1 MVFATGFLLGAEID
15 LLSYL
20 ALRYFGPKH
29 YGKIF
34 GLLFASYTSFSMFG
48 PEVNKRLLAAGGY
61 DAMFIATTGAFLI
74 SGFMLLGLAFSKR
87 DQIPVHQEQ

>member
-20 ALRYFGPKH
+20 ALRYFGPKN

-34 GLLFASYTSFSMFG
+34 GLLFASYTLFSMFG

-61 DAMFIATTGAFLI
+61 DAMFIATTGGFLA
-74 SGFMLLGLAFSKR
+74 SGLMLLGLAFSR
-87 DQIPVHQEQ
+87 REEMRVH